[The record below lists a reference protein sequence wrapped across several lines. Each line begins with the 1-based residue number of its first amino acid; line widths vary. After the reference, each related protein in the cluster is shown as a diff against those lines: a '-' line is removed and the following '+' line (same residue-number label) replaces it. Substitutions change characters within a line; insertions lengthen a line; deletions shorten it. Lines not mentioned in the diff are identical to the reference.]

1 MVAALAAFGLRDVVA
16 LPQTSTSTTYGNNQT
31 SPTNHIVHVGRAD
44 HVFSPDVT
52 IADVG
57 DTITFLFYPL
67 NHSVVKMDPE
77 FPCKPYEMIHSKGTG
92 FWSGFQFLQAFRDPP
107 PSYNITINDTQPLW
121 FYCSAIDSC
130 IKFQMVGVINPDN
143 NTFPIAKVKGDAS
156 QADFSLSPGEPWPAE
171 GGAQPNPDGN
181 GTSTGGGGG
190 GSDSKESSGLST
202 GAIAGIAIGAVIAL
216 ALVGLLFF
224 FVGRNKKGTDAKSGA
239 QTDPASQAGVYSEA
253 GLMQSHPP
261 GSEHP
266 PNYQDPRYS
275 SLSGSAPAWPDKTP
289 SALAPEQSPNRLSEL
304 PASYDPVEIYT
315 PMANETPTPRDQN
328 QE

>member
-224 FVGRNKKGTDAKSGA
+224 FVGRNKKGTDAKS
-239 QTDPASQAGVYSEA
+239 
-253 GLMQSHPP
+253 
-261 GSEHP
+261 
-266 PNYQDPRYS
+266 DPRYS